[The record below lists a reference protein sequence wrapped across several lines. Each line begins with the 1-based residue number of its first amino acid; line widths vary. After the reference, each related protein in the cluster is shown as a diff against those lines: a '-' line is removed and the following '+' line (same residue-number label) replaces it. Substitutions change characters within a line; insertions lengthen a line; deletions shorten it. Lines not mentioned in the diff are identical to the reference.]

1 MDLTALIA
9 EVDRRFAS
17 RPDPVPGWD
26 DPHAAEPAAEAE
38 YSSTTD
44 PQRYA
49 IVAQRAQAWA
59 EALQDAGLAELRTSR
74 TPAWAADMFEGVGR
88 AAMLSPAKLG
98 ALPLTVVLLDWDGGA
113 SNAVALGVGGGEPA
127 EVLLLP
133 DCGCDGCDPGSKALL
148 DELDAVFLDVVGGSF
163 AHANGGAGESGW
175 VVQSTLDGAWARNL
189 SSRTVGDMEGVLA
202 RVRAGENVGE
212 RSLHGPAWG

>member
-9 EVDRRFAS
+9 EVDRRFDL
-17 RPDPVPGWD
+17 RPDPAAGWD
-26 DPHAAEPAAEAE
+26 APHPGEPADAEAE
-38 YSSTTD
+38 GRITD
-44 PQRYA
+44 PGRFL

-59 EALQDAGLAELRTSR
+59 ESLQEAGFAELRTSR
-74 TPAWAADMFEGVGR
+74 TPAWVAEMYEGVGR
-88 AAMLSPAKLG
+88 AAILSPAKLG
-98 ALPLTVVLLDWDGGA
+98 ALPLTVVLLDWAGSA

-127 EVLLLP
+127 EAILVP
-133 DCGCDGCDPGSKALL
+133 DCACDACDAGSAALL
-148 DELDAVFLDVVGGSF
+148 RELDEVFIDVVGGTF

-175 VVQSTLDGAWARNL
+175 VIQSTLDGAWGRNL

-212 RSLHGPAWG
+212 RSLHGLAWG